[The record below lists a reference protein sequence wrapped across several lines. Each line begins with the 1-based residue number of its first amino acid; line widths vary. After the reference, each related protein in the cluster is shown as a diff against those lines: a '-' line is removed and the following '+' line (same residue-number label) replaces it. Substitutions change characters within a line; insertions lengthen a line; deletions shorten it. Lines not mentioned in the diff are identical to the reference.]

1 MEDASKAGMGPLCSW
16 HFVAQCPLTPLQ
28 VAEFKSIGGRR
39 TLVSK
44 KSARPSL
51 ENRSPRFIGSGML
64 WLLSLLYFARQMGH
78 SGSLPSL
85 TGRSLKILPNV
96 SLHASIS
103 WSVALPLESFELL
116 ATLPSQVV
124 AAGQDALPGTVVN
137 SVVVHA
143 ALAE

>member
-64 WLLSLLYFARQMGH
+64 WLLSLLYFDRQV
-78 SGSLPSL
+78 PQDP
-85 TGRSLKILPNV
+85 TKCV
-96 SLHASIS
+96 SSRQH
-103 WSVALPLESFELL
+103 LL
-116 ATLPSQVV
+116 VCCP
-124 AAGQDALPGTVVN
+124 AA
-137 SVVVHA
+137 
-143 ALAE
+143 